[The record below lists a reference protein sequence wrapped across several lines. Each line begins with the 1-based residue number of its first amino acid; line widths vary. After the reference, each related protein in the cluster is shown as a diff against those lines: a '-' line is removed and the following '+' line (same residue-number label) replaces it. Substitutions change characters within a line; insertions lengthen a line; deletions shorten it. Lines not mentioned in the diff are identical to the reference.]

1 MSKVYVTESGSFD
14 KYGFF
19 NGNGIIGVD
28 SKPRF
33 AVGYPIS
40 QGYYRHEILRS
51 SVDVII
57 LYKDPDSSNGF
68 RVTSIDAY

>member
-19 NGNGIIGVD
+19 NGSGIIGVD
-28 SKPRF
+28 KEPRS

-40 QGYYRHEILRS
+40 RGYFRHKFLRS
-51 SVDVII
+51 SIDFVI
-57 LYKDPDSSNGF
+57 LYKDPDSSEGF
-68 RVTSIDAY
+68 RVTSIDEY

>member
-1 MSKVYVTESGSFD
+1 MKKVFVTESGSFD

-28 SKPRF
+28 SHPRF
-33 AVGYPIS
+33 AVGYPIR
-40 QGYYRHEILRS
+40 QGYFRHEVLRS

-68 RVTSIDAY
+68 RVTSIDEF

>member
-14 KYGFF
+14 KYGVF

-40 QGYYRHEILRS
+40 QGCFRHQFLRS
-51 SVDVII
+51 SIDVVIT
-57 LYKDPDSSNGF
+57 YKDPDSSNGF
-68 RVTSIDAY
+68 RVSSIDAY